1 MAFSTMQKDNTKS
14 LVHLHFLIFLWGF
27 TSILGALINLDSM
40 PIVWY
45 RMSIASLLLAV
56 YFLLFSPNSF
66 RLHKGAL
73 KYYLLGGLLI
83 SVHWVLFFYAIK
95 ISSISLT
102 LSILSSAS
110 LMTSILEPLFYKRSF
125 RLYEIFFG
133 LIVIFGL
140 YLIFG
145 VQKENIE
152 GIVVA
157 LVCTL
162 LSVLFSLLNGKLIQH
177 YPANN
182 ISFYQLFI
190 GAVVI
195 SFALLFNLEDP
206 ASIVQLTWNDW
217 LWLFLLSSVCTA
229 YATIGSVVVL
239 KHVTPYTMMLSLN
252 LEPVYGILF
261 SLWIFGEKELMST
274 QFYVGVLII
283 LGGVVGNGIYKRQL
297 KKNSPPS

>member
-1 MAFSTMQKDNTKS
+1 MQKDNTKS

-110 LMTSILEPLFYKRSF
+110 LMTSILEPLLYKRSF

-182 ISFYQLFI
+182 ISFYQLLI

>member
-1 MAFSTMQKDNTKS
+1 
-14 LVHLHFLIFLWGF
+14 
-27 TSILGALINLDSM
+27 M

-45 RMSIASLLLAV
+45 RMTIASALIAV
-56 YFLLFSPNSF
+56 YFLLFSPKSF
-66 RLHKGAL
+66 QLHKGAL
-73 KYYLLGGLLI
+73 KYYMLGGLLI

-110 LMTSILEPLFYKRSF
+110 LITSILEPLIYKRPF

-133 LIVIFGL
+133 LFVIFGL

-145 VQKENIE
+145 VQKENLE

-157 LVCTL
+157 LICTL

-182 ISFYQLFI
+182 ISFYQLLT
-190 GAVVI
+190 GAIVI
-195 SFALLFNLEDP
+195 SFAILFNVENP
-206 ASIVQLTWNDW
+206 ASLIQLSWDDW
-217 LWLFLLSSVCTA
+217 LWLLLLSSVCTA
-229 YATIGSVVVL
+229 YATIGSVVIL
-239 KHVTPYTMMLSLN
+239 KHVTPFTMMLSLN

-261 SLWIFGEKELMST
+261 SLWIFGEQELMST
-274 QFYVGVLII
+274 QFYIGVLII

-297 KKNSPPS
+297 KKNSPP

>member
-1 MAFSTMQKDNTKS
+1 MQKDNTKS

-27 TSILGALINLDSM
+27 TSILGASINLDSM

-110 LMTSILEPLFYKRSF
+110 LMTSILEPLLYKRSF

>member
-1 MAFSTMQKDNTKS
+1 MQNDNTKS

-27 TSILGALINLDSM
+27 TSILGALIDLDSM

-45 RMSIASLLLAV
+45 RMTIASALIAV
-56 YFLLFSPNSF
+56 YFLLFSPKSF
-66 RLHKGAL
+66 QLHKGAL
-73 KYYLLGGLLI
+73 KYYMLGGLLI

-110 LMTSILEPLFYKRSF
+110 LMTSILEPLIYKRSF

-133 LIVIFGL
+133 LFVIFGL

-145 VQKENIE
+145 VQKENLE

-157 LVCTL
+157 LICTL
-162 LSVLFSLLNGKLIQH
+162 LSVLFSLLNGKLIQY

-182 ISFYQLFI
+182 ISFYQLI
-190 GAVVI
+190 TGAIVI
-195 SFALLFNLEDP
+195 SFAILFNVENP
-206 ASIVQLTWNDW
+206 ASLIQLSWDDW

-229 YATIGSVVVL
+229 YATIGSVVIL
-239 KHVTPYTMMLSLN
+239 KHVTPFTMMLSLN

-261 SLWIFGEKELMST
+261 SLWIFGEQELMST
-274 QFYVGVLII
+274 QFYIGVLII

-297 KKNSPPS
+297 KKNSPP

>member
-1 MAFSTMQKDNTKS
+1 MRKDSTKS
-14 LVHLHFLIFLWGF
+14 LAHLHFLIFLWGF
-27 TSILGALINLDSM
+27 TSILGALIDLDSM

-45 RMSIASLLLAV
+45 RTAFASVLIAI
-56 YFLLFSPNSF
+56 YFLLFTPKSF
-66 RLHKGAL
+66 HLHKGAL
-73 KYYLLGGLLI
+73 KYYVLGGLLI

-110 LMTSILEPLFYKRSF
+110 LMTSILEPIFYKRPF

-145 VQKENIE
+145 VQKENLE
-152 GIVVA
+152 GIIVA
-157 LVCTL
+157 LFCTL

-182 ISFYQLFI
+182 ISFYQLLT
-190 GAVVI
+190 GALVLSI
-195 SFALLFNLEDP
+195 ALLFTLEDP
-206 ASIVQLTWNDW
+206 APLVKLSWDDW

-239 KHVTPYTMMLSLN
+239 KHVTPFTMMISLN

-274 QFYVGVLII
+274 QFYLGVLII
-283 LGGVVGNGIYKRQL
+283 LAGVIGNGIYKRQH
-297 KKNSPPS
+297 KKNSPHS

>member
-1 MAFSTMQKDNTKS
+1 MQNDNTKS
-14 LVHLHFLIFLWGF
+14 LVHLHFLTFLWGF
-27 TSILGALINLDSM
+27 TSILGALIDLDSM

-45 RMSIASLLLAV
+45 RMTIASALIAV
-56 YFLLFSPNSF
+56 YFLLFSPKSF
-66 RLHKGAL
+66 QLHKGAL
-73 KYYLLGGLLI
+73 KYYMLGGLLI

-110 LMTSILEPLFYKRSF
+110 LMTSILEPIIYKRPF

-133 LIVIFGL
+133 LFVIFGL
-140 YLIFG
+140 FLIFG
-145 VQKENIE
+145 VQKDNLE

-157 LVCTL
+157 LICTL
-162 LSVLFSLLNGKLIQH
+162 LSVLFSILNGKLIQH

-182 ISFYQLFI
+182 ISFYQLLT
-190 GAVVI
+190 GAIVI
-195 SFALLFNLEDP
+195 SFAILFNVENPTSLIRLSLD
-206 ASIVQLTWNDW
+206 DW

-229 YATIGSVVVL
+229 YATIGSVVIL
-239 KHVTPYTMMLSLN
+239 KHVTPFTMMLSLN

-261 SLWIFGEKELMST
+261 SLWIFGEQELMST
-274 QFYVGVLII
+274 QFYIGVLII

-297 KKNSPPS
+297 KKNSLP

>member
-1 MAFSTMQKDNTKS
+1 
-14 LVHLHFLIFLWGF
+14 
-27 TSILGALINLDSM
+27 M

-45 RMSIASLLLAV
+45 RMTIASALIAV
-56 YFLLFSPNSF
+56 YFLLFSPKSF
-66 RLHKGAL
+66 QLHKGAL
-73 KYYLLGGLLI
+73 KYYMLGGLLI
-83 SVHWVLFFYAIK
+83 SVHWVMFFYAIK

-110 LMTSILEPLFYKRSF
+110 LMTSILEPLIYKRPF

-133 LIVIFGL
+133 LFVIFGL

-145 VQKENIE
+145 VQKENLE

-157 LVCTL
+157 LICTL

-182 ISFYQLFI
+182 ISFYQLLT
-190 GAVVI
+190 GAIVI
-195 SFALLFNLEDP
+195 SFAILFNVENP
-206 ASIVQLTWNDW
+206 ASLIQLSWNDW
-217 LWLFLLSSVCTA
+217 LWLFLLSSVFTA
-229 YATIGSVVVL
+229 YATIGSVVIL
-239 KHVTPYTMMLSLN
+239 KHVTPFTMMLSLN

-261 SLWIFGEKELMST
+261 SLWIFGEQELMST
-274 QFYVGVLII
+274 QFYIGVLII

-297 KKNSPPS
+297 KKNSPP